1 MVHERLPGRAI
12 TELTFN
18 PVIPPLP
25 RAGGLRCSVV
35 PPYALT
41 SSPTPHRP
49 CPPAGSQGA
58 TPGLEWTDYQHATR
72 DPNPATPYPHLPAP
86 AQVTGGRYT
95 SQLLDTAENLPPK
108 PSSDLR
114 FKSYG
119 LMRTLR
125 RRFTP
130 RLLLNGCF
138 SFIQFHSYN
147 FTEVSRQT
155 L

>member
-12 TELTFN
+12 IELTFN

-41 SSPTPHRP
+41 SSPSTLPSGRIS
-49 CPPAGSQGA
+49 GGA
-58 TPGLEWTDYQHATR
+58 TPGLEWADYQHVTR
-72 DPNPATPYPHLPAP
+72 DPNPATPCPHLPAP

-114 FKSYG
+114 SKSYG
-119 LMRTLR
+119 LMRTCDVSPPAFDFADFCFR
-125 RRFTP
+125 RISVCHHP
-130 RLLLNGCF
+130 
-138 SFIQFHSYN
+138 SN
-147 FTEVSRQT
+147 FGARRDEK
-155 L
+155 